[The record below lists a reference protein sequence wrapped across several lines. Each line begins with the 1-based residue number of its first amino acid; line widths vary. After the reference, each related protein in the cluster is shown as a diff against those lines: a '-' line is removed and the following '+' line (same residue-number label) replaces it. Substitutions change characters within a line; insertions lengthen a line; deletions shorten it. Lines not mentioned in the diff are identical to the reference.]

1 MSIVA
6 LGMDLVRV
14 QRIQELLEKRG
25 DAFLER
31 IFSPREQADCPGDK
45 AAPEFFAGR
54 FAVKE
59 AVLKVL
65 GTGWGTGISWL
76 EIEVQRSQSGAPE
89 AHLSG
94 AAAHKASELGIK
106 SVHVTITHDAGM
118 AAAMA
123 VGER

>member
-1 MSIVA
+1 MAIVA
-6 LGMDLVRV
+6 LGMDLVKVERL
-14 QRIQELLEKRG
+14 QRLLEKRG

-31 IFSPREQADCPGDK
+31 VFTPGERADCPGEQ
-45 AAPEFFAGR
+45 AAAEFYAGR

-65 GTGWGTGISWL
+65 GTGWGTGIHWR
-76 EIEVQRSQSGAPE
+76 EVEVQRNAAGAPSVT
-89 AHLSG
+89 LSG
-94 AAAHKASELGIK
+94 SALERAQQIGVQQL
-106 SVHVTITHDAGM
+106 HVTITHDAGL